1 MRLRRA
7 ATGVAML
14 GVLASGCGGEDTT
27 AASCPELADEVIA
40 TVQDLVDQVSSEAP
54 EVDFEGLDGRME
66 DFRRQAED
74 LGCSDDE
81 MERLVLERVD
91 DIEVEGP
98 LGAGPA
104 RAAPGHHRRDDG
116 LSGALPGDPP
126 SPRAAA
132 VTATRLGQPTR
143 PSHGMPD
150 RIAASR
156 SYSS

>member
-14 GVLASGCGGEDTT
+14 GVLASGCGGDGT

-40 TVQDLVDQVSSEAP
+40 TVQGLVDQVSSEAP

-66 DFRRQAED
+66 DFQRQADD

-98 LGAGPA
+98 L
-104 RAAPGHHRRDDG
+104 APVLPELLRDVIDG
-116 LSGALPGDPP
+116 TTG
-126 SPRAAA
+126 
-132 VTATRLGQPTR
+132 
-143 PSHGMPD
+143 
-150 RIAASR
+150 
-156 SYSS
+156 